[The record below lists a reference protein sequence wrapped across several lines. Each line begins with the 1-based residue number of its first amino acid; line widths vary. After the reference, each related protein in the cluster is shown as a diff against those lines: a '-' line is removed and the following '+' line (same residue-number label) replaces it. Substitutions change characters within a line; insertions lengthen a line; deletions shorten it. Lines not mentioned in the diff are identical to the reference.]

1 MCRLR
6 KFPFNEALGY
16 LSLQV
21 GCGAYL
27 PVRIKSTK
35 IHCVGESFCYWIGSV
50 SVLEYNALQT
60 VRVKTSI
67 GACVVSY
74 EAFDCFYSDFGS
86 TVGMPQFFKNSC
98 VSDDVNSGLPSVAN
112 SSEMPKVQNVQRR
125 RSTRPFASSWALS
138 IIGQLEY
145 LSMMISKYLLL

>member
-1 MCRLR
+1 MSSSKDKVYEDTLRGR
-6 KFPFNEALGY
+6 KFL
-16 LSLQV
+16 LLD
-21 GCGAYL
+21 
-27 PVRIKSTK
+27 R
-35 IHCVGESFCYWIGSV
+35 SV
-50 SVLEYNALQT
+50 SVLEYNALQI

-86 TVGMPQFFKNSC
+86 TVGIPQFFKNSC

-112 SSEMPKVQNVQRR
+112 SSEIPKVQNVQRR
-125 RSTRPFASSWALS
+125 QSTRLFASSWALS

-145 LSMMISKYLLL
+145 LSMMIS